1 MHIPAQLHIPAQ
13 PFATRRAVRIPA
25 VLVALISLLTLLL
38 SGCSFGTSSSPSSS
52 YTGKLAKVTLA
63 LDFAPNTNHTGIYVA
78 QQKGWYRENGIDLNI
93 LPLGQTAPEQLVEAH
108 QADFAISYTEA
119 VTVERGKEQPLVSLG
134 AIIQHNT
141 SALVSLKSSGLD
153 SVAKLAGKTYAG
165 FYAPSYEKPVIS
177 LALNCGGASNSN
189 FNDVDS
195 SVEVLQALKS
205 GKWDFAW
212 IFVGWQG
219 IEAQRA
225 GVALNTFPI
234 TDYCIPDY
242 YTPVIVT
249 NESLIKQQP
258 DVIKRFMKAT
268 AEGYTYAIQH
278 PKEAADLLIQG
289 APKGA
294 FDDKQLVYDS
304 QNYLSP
310 RYAQDAKCWGY
321 QTLEKWTNYPR
332 FMYNHGAIL
341 DANNNPLKTE
351 PDYASAFT
359 NQFLPGC

>member
-1 MHIPAQLHIPAQ
+1 MRISTQ
-13 PFATRRAVRIPA
+13 PLATRRALRLTVSLA
-25 VLVALISLLTLLL
+25 ALASLLTLLL
-38 SGCSFGTSSSPSSS
+38 SGCSFGTSSTSTSSNG
-52 YTGKLAKVTLA
+52 GKLTKVTLA
-63 LDFAPNTNHTGIYVA
+63 LDFAPNTNHTGIFVA
-78 QQKGWYRENGIDLNI
+78 QQKGWYRQNGIDLNI

-119 VTVERGKEQPLVSLG
+119 VTVERGKGQPLVSLA

-141 SALVSLKSSGLD
+141 SALVTLKSSGLN

-177 LALNCGGASNSN
+177 LALACGGASNTN
-189 FNDVDS
+189 FNDVDT
-195 SVEVLQALKS
+195 SVDAIQALKS

-212 IFVGWQG
+212 IFSGWTG

-249 NESLIKQQP
+249 NDSMIKQQP
-258 DVIKRFMKAT
+258 DVVKRFMKAT

-289 APKGA
+289 APKGS
-294 FDDKQLVYDS
+294 FDDKQFIYDS
-304 QNYLSP
+304 QSYLSQ
-310 RYAQDAKCWGY
+310 RYAQDAKCWGF
-321 QTLEKWTNYPR
+321 QTLDKWTNYPR

-341 DANNNPLKTE
+341 DANGNPLKTE

-359 NQFLPGC
+359 NQFLPSC

>member
-1 MHIPAQLHIPAQ
+1 MTMRIPAQ
-13 PFATRRAVRIPA
+13 PFAARRAVRA
-25 VLVALISLLTLLL
+25 SVVFAALTSLLTLLL
-38 SGCSFGTSSSPSSS
+38 SGCSFGTSSPSTSS

-78 QQKGWYRENGIDLNI
+78 QQKGWYRDNGIDLTI

-119 VTVERGKEQPLVSLG
+119 VTVERGKGQPLVSLA

-153 SVAKLAGKTYAG
+153 SMAKLAGKTYAG

-177 LALNCGGASNSN
+177 LALACGGASNSN
-189 FNDVDS
+189 FNDVDT
-195 SVEVLQALKS
+195 SVDAIQALKS
-205 GKWDFAW
+205 GKFDFAW
-212 IFVGWQG
+212 IFTGWEG
-219 IEAQRA
+219 VEAQRA

-249 NESLIKQQP
+249 NDSLIKQQP

-268 AEGYTYAIQH
+268 AAGYAYAIQH

-289 APKGA
+289 APKGS
-294 FDDKQLVYDS
+294 FDDNQLVYDS

-341 DANNNPLKTE
+341 DANSNPLKTE

>member
-1 MHIPAQLHIPAQ
+1 MHIPAHPLA
-13 PFATRRAVRIPA
+13 ARRARRFS
-25 VLVALISLLTLLL
+25 ISLAALASLLVLLL
-38 SGCSFGTSSSPSSS
+38 SGCSFGTSSSRSS
-52 YTGKLAKVTLA
+52 YSGTIARVTLA

-119 VTVERGKEQPLVSLG
+119 VTVERGKGQPLVSLA

-141 SALVSLKSSGLD
+141 SALVTLKSSGLD

-165 FYAPSYEKPVIS
+165 FYAPSYEKPVIT
-177 LALNCGGASNSN
+177 LALSCGGASNTT
-189 FNDVDS
+189 FNDVDTS
-195 SVEVLQALKS
+195 IDVIQALKS
-205 GKWDFAW
+205 GKWNFAW
-212 IFVGWQG
+212 IFVGWEGVQ
-219 IEAQRA
+219 AQRA

-242 YTPVIVT
+242 YTPVIVA
-249 NESLIKQQP
+249 NDSLIKQQP

-268 AEGYTYAIQH
+268 AEGYSYAIQH

-294 FDDKQLVYDS
+294 FDDNQLVYDS
-304 QNYLSP
+304 QSYLSP

-321 QTLEKWTNYPR
+321 QTLEKWTSYPR
-332 FMYNHGAIL
+332 FMYNHSAIL
-341 DANNNPLKTE
+341 DASGNPLKAE
-351 PDYASAFT
+351 PDYAAAFT
-359 NQFLPGC
+359 NQFLPAC

>member
-1 MHIPAQLHIPAQ
+1 MRIPAQ
-13 PFATRRAVRIPA
+13 PLATRRALRLTLSLA
-25 VLVALISLLTLLL
+25 VLTSLLTLLL
-38 SGCSFGTSSSPSSS
+38 SGCSFGTSSTSTSSNG
-52 YTGKLAKVTLA
+52 GKLAKVTLA
-63 LDFAPNTNHTGIYVA
+63 LDFAPNTNHTGIFVA
-78 QQKGWYRENGIDLNI
+78 QQKGWYRQNGIDLNI

-119 VTVERGKEQPLVSLG
+119 VTVERGKGQPLVSLA

-141 SALVSLKSSGLD
+141 SALVTLKSSGLD

-177 LALNCGGASNSN
+177 LALACGGASSTN
-189 FNDVDS
+189 FNDVDT
-195 SVEVLQALKS
+195 SVDAIQALKS

-212 IFVGWQG
+212 IFIGWTG

-242 YTPVIVT
+242 YTPVIVA
-249 NESLIKQQP
+249 NDSLMKQQP
-258 DVIKRFMKAT
+258 DVVKRFMKAT
-268 AEGYTYAIQH
+268 AEGYSYAIQH

-289 APKGA
+289 APKGS
-294 FDDKQLVYDS
+294 FDDKQFIYDS
-304 QNYLSP
+304 QSYLSQ

-321 QTLEKWTNYPR
+321 QTLDKWTNYPR

-341 DANNNPLKTE
+341 DANGNPLKTE

-359 NQFLPGC
+359 NQFLPSC

>member
-1 MHIPAQLHIPAQ
+1 MHVPTQLLA
-13 PFATRRAVRIPA
+13 ARRAVRASIW
-25 VLVALISLLTLLL
+25 VVALAALLTLLL
-38 SGCSFGTSSSPSSS
+38 SGCSTGVSGSSTPSS
-52 YTGKLAKVTLA
+52 TGKLTKVTLA

-78 QQKGWYRENGIDLNI
+78 QQKGWYHDNGIDLTI

-119 VTVERGKEQPLVSLG
+119 VTVERGKGQPLVSLA

-165 FYAPSYEKPVIS
+165 FYAPSFEKPVIS
-177 LALNCGGASNSN
+177 LALACGGASNSN
-189 FNDVDS
+189 FNDVDT
-195 SVEVLQALKS
+195 SVDAIQALKS
-205 GKWDFAW
+205 GKFDFAW
-212 IFVGWQG
+212 IFQGWEG

-249 NESLIKQQP
+249 NDSLIKQQP

-268 AEGYTYAIQH
+268 AEGYTYATQH
-278 PKEAADLLIQG
+278 PKEAADLLIKG
-289 APKGA
+289 APQGS
-294 FDDKQLVYDS
+294 FDDTQLVYDS
-304 QNYLSP
+304 QSYLSP
-310 RYAQDAKCWGY
+310 RYAQDAKCWGF
-321 QTLEKWTNYPR
+321 QTLDKWTNYPR

-341 DANNNPLKTE
+341 DANGNPLKSE
-351 PDYASAFT
+351 PDYTSAFT
-359 NQFLPGC
+359 NQFLPTC

>member
-1 MHIPAQLHIPAQ
+1 MRIPAQ
-13 PFATRRAVRIPA
+13 PLATRRALRLTVA
-25 VLVALISLLTLLL
+25 LVALASLLTLLL
-38 SGCSFGTSSSPSSS
+38 SACSFGTSGTSTSSNG
-52 YTGKLAKVTLA
+52 GKLTKVTLA
-63 LDFAPNTNHTGIYVA
+63 LDFAPNTNHTGIFAA

-119 VTVERGKEQPLVSLG
+119 VTVERGKGQPLVSLA

-153 SVAKLAGKTYAG
+153 SVAKLTGKTYAG

-177 LALNCGGASNSN
+177 LALACGGASTTS
-189 FNDVDS
+189 FNDVDT
-195 SVEVLQALKS
+195 SVDAIQALKS

-212 IFVGWQG
+212 IFIGWTG

-249 NESLIKQQP
+249 NDSMIKQQP

-289 APKGA
+289 APKGS
-294 FDDKQLVYDS
+294 FDDKQFIYDS

-321 QTLEKWTNYPR
+321 QTLDKWTNYPR

-341 DANNNPLKTE
+341 DANGNPVKTE

-359 NQFLPGC
+359 NQFLPSC

>member
-38 SGCSFGTSSSPSSS
+38 SGCSFGTSSSSSSS

-119 VTVERGKEQPLVSLG
+119 VTVERGKGQPLVSLG